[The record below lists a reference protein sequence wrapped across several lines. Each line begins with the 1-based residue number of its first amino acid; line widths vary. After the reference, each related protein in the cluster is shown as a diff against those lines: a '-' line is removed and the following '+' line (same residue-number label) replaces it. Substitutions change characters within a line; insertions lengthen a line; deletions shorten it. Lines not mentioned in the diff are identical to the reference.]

1 MTYLYCFPIV
11 FCAMFV
17 FHNVMFCILH
27 HADTSILPVTVMVNL
42 RDVLSFHF
50 VGCF

>member
-17 FHNVMFCILH
+17 FHNVMVCILH